1 MNKKIIMSLGLALL
15 LTSSLAVAQMNSDKG
30 MGNCAMKQQSG
41 MGQNH
46 KNPIMAQMMSLN
58 LSDEQKEK
66 IKAIMIKNMQN
77 MPKISTAFSDKGFD
91 KELFMKLSK
100 EREEKKISQR
110 AEMISSVYEVL
121 TPEQKAELK
130 KMLDQEMTKRMESPM
145 MGNKSKNSCK

>member
-1 MNKKIIMSLGLALL
+1 MNKKIITSLGLALL

-30 MGNCAMKQQSG
+30 MCNCAMMQKSG

-58 LSDEQKEK
+58 LSDEQREK
-66 IKAIMIKNMQN
+66 IKAIMMKNMQN

-110 AEMISSVYEVL
+110 AEMISSVYEIL
-121 TPEQKAELK
+121 TPEQKAEFK
-130 KMLDQEMTKRMESPM
+130 KMLDHEMMMGMESPM
-145 MGNKSKNSCK
+145 MDNKSNLK